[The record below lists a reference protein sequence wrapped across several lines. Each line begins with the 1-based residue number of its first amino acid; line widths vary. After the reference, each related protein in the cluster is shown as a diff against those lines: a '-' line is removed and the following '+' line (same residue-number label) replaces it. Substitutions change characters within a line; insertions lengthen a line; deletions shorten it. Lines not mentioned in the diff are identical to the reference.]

1 MKLLDYNA
9 RNQVKKALR
18 KSIDNQDIAG
28 ANILV
33 LKKGEE
39 IFYHEDGF
47 ADKDAALPIHR
58 DSIFRLYSMTKP
70 VTAAAAMILVEC
82 GEMELHEP
90 VSQFLDGFKHQVV
103 EKNGSLVPVDRDVT
117 LHDLLAMTSGLVY
130 GGEDRAGKDTN
141 SLFEEIDR
149 RLLGDSPMGTVEAMN
164 MLGKCTLAFQPGTSW
179 QYGTSSDVLGAVIE
193 VVSGQRFGEFLK
205 KELFNPLNM
214 NDTGFWLPEEKR
226 TRLVKTYADKEGGG
240 LELYSGNH
248 LGIVHQMDRSPA
260 FESGGAGLVSTV
272 DDYAR
277 FAKMLMNQGTLD
289 GNQILRP
296 KTVNYLT
303 SATLHPIQQ
312 NSFDSWGL
320 SGYSYGNFMR
330 VLTKPSQSG
339 TLGSLGEYGWDGW
352 LGCYFVNCPN
362 DDLTFLFMI
371 QKKDAGTTSL
381 TRKLRNIVFS
391 VCCQ

>member
-1 MKLLDYNA
+1 MDKVA
-9 RNQVKKALR
+9 RNQVEKALR
-18 KSIDNQDIAG
+18 KSIDNQDIAS
-28 ANILV
+28 ANILI

-39 IFYHEDGF
+39 IFYHEDGY
-47 ADKDAALPIHR
+47 ADIDAGIPIKR

-70 VTAAAAMILVEC
+70 VTAAAAMILVER

-103 EKNGSLVPVDRDVT
+103 DRNGNLEPVDRDVT

-164 MLGKCTLAFQPGTSW
+164 ELGQCALAFQPGTSW
-179 QYGTSSDVLGAVIE
+179 QYGTSADVLGAVIE
-193 VVSGQRFGEFLK
+193 VVSGQRFGEFLE
-205 KELFNPLNM
+205 KELFDPLKM
-214 NDTGFWLPEEKR
+214 KDTGFWLPEEKR
-226 TRLVKTYADKEGGG
+226 SRLVKAYADTEDGG
-240 LELYSGNH
+240 LELYTGNH
-248 LGIVHQMDRSPA
+248 LGIVHQMDRNPA

-289 GNQILRP
+289 GAQILRP

-303 SATLHPIQQ
+303 SATLHPNQQ
-312 NSFDSWGL
+312 KSFELWQSQ
-320 SGYSYGNFMR
+320 GYSYGNLMR
-330 VLTKPSQSG
+330 VLTNPSQSG
-339 TLGSLGEYGWDGW
+339 TLGSLGEYGWNGW
-352 LGCYFVNCPN
+352 LGCYFINCPN
-362 DDLTFLFMI
+362 NDLTFLFMM
-371 QKKDAGTTSL
+371 QKKDAGTTTLS
-381 TRKLRNIVFS
+381 RKLRNIVFS
-391 VCCQ
+391 SCCQ